1 MVREKASTDAPQG
14 GYPMRTVA
22 ALTGVKPVT
31 LRAWERRYGLIRPHR
46 TPSGHRLYSATEIER
61 IRQILALL
69 DRGMSIGQVGA
80 ALDAEIPETASGE
93 DRWQGWREQMLD
105 AAQRYDEAGMDAAYE
120 AALGLFPA
128 GRVTRELLV
137 PVIRELGERWA
148 RGAGQVAHEHF
159 FSTYLRNKLAVRLH
173 HRPRPVSGPRLMLA
187 CLEGERHEIGLLL
200 FALEAVAGGCELVL
214 LGADLPLTELP
225 EASRRAACDAVV
237 LSGTMAVSWSTI
249 EDRFGEAVARSPV
262 AVCVGG
268 GIVEQRAE
276 AITGAGATPLGT
288 DIEHA
293 LAQLRRMLS

>member
-1 MVREKASTDAPQG
+1 MAVRGASSEAGQG

-46 TPSGHRLYSATEIER
+46 TPSGHRVYSAADIER
-61 IRQILALL
+61 IRRILALL

-80 ALDAEIPETASGE
+80 ALDAEEPSAAAGE
-93 DRWQGWREQMLD
+93 DRWHDWREQMLD
-105 AAQRYDEAGMDAAYE
+105 AVQRYDEAGVDAVYE
-120 AALGLFPA
+120 SALALFPV

-148 RGAGQVAHEHF
+148 RGAGPVTAEHF

-173 HRPRPVSGPRLMLA
+173 HRPWPAAGPRLLLA

-214 LGADLPLTELP
+214 LGADVPLAELA

-237 LSGTMAVSWSTI
+237 LAGTEVLSWQALG
-249 EDRFGEAVARSPV
+249 DRFAEAVARCP
-262 AVCVGG
+262 APVCVGG
-268 GIVEQRAE
+268 AFAEQQAE
-276 AITGAGATPLGT
+276 AIAHAGATPLGT

-293 LAQLRRMLS
+293 FAQIRRMLS